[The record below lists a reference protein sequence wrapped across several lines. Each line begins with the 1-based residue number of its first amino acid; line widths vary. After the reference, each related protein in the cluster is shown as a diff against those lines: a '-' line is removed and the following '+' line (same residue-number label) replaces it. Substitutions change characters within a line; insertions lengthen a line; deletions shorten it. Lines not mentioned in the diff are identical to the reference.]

1 MNYSSPTTYFLS
13 AIAIVMSIN
22 ISATGVAFAISEL
35 TDYTS
40 SAFFEDCINTT
51 ILCVSM
57 LIMVVSVVALGHFIK
72 NIKKLSE

>member
-1 MNYSSPTTYFLS
+1 MNYYTSPTTYFLS
-13 AIAIVMSIN
+13 AIAIILGIN
-22 ISATGVAFAISEL
+22 ISATGIAFAISEL

-57 LIMVVSVVALGHFIK
+57 LMMVVSVAALGSY
-72 NIKKLSE
+72 IKKLSE